1 VGARRRAEPLAGP
14 EICPIS
20 VAASRTG
27 FRFQKA
33 GHENVEDDCCKI
45 NKLAYIML
53 SLGNKVMPTFAI
65 EREIAFNISDVAR
78 LLRTYADQ
86 RAREFGMT
94 RAQWAVLSRV
104 ERTEG
109 LKQNELAEALDLQP
123 ITLTRLIDRL
133 CESGLIERRSD
144 PDDRRAK
151 RLYLTPA
158 ARPVLDGLMR
168 LGKDMMATVLAGIEP
183 AAVEQLLANLLTL
196 KTNLRGAIANRA
208 NEAALEQSH
217 G

>member
-1 VGARRRAEPLAGP
+1 
-14 EICPIS
+14 
-20 VAASRTG
+20 
-27 FRFQKA
+27 
-33 GHENVEDDCCKI
+33 
-45 NKLAYIML
+45 
-53 SLGNKVMPTFAI
+53 MPTAI

-86 RAREFGMT
+86 RAGEFGMT

-104 ERTEG
+104 ERSEG
-109 LKQNELAEALDLQP
+109 LKQCELADTLDLQP

-133 CESGLIERRSD
+133 CDSGLIERRSD

-168 LGKDMMATVLAGIEP
+168 LGKDMMASVLAGIEP

-208 NEAALEQSH
+208 SAAALEQSH